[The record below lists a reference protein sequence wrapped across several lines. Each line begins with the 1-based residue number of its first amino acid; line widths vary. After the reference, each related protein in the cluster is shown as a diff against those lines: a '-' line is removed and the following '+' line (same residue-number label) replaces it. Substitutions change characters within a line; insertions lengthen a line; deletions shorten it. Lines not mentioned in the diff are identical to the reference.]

1 MSYDK
6 LHNATD
12 AAVGTVPVKT
22 EEVDEALSLIGG
34 TSRVVRN
41 EHMMQVPNR
50 SATLSTAAS
59 APTTNFRTSDSTK
72 PIDTISL
79 QNPLSMRSDST
90 WGPADLAAIG
100 SYLHPSAVDVG
111 LLAYHI
117 GPNLNAASDP
127 AFTQSQSRDYSL
139 LSMLRPSAVPGL
151 DLWPSASHPAS
162 QHGVNTEQLQGS
174 TPDSSAFPLTMNF
187 DPSSYDF
194 DIGWLSSGGM
204 PSTGSQEVYS
214 QPGDIDGM
222 IEDTWRTIMGDP
234 RFTNTGVNE
243 PTFQM

>member
-1 MSYDK
+1 MSFEK
-6 LHNATD
+6 LHNVTD
-12 AAVGTVPVKT
+12 APVGTVSVKT

-50 SATLSTAAS
+50 SATLSTT
-59 APTTNFRTSDSTK
+59 APAPSTNFRTSAFPK
-72 PIDTISL
+72 PIDAISL
-79 QNPLSMRSDST
+79 QNPLSMRFDST
-90 WGPADLAAIG
+90 WGSADLAAIG
-100 SYLHPSAVDVG
+100 SYLHQSAVDVG
-111 LLAYHI
+111 LSAYHI

-127 AFTQSQSRDYSL
+127 AFAQNQSRDYSQ
-139 LSMLRPSAVPGL
+139 LSMLRPSAVPDL
-151 DLWPSASHPAS
+151 DLWPSDSHPAS
-162 QHGVNTEQLQGS
+162 QHGVNTDQPQGS
-174 TPDSSAFPLTMNF
+174 TRGSSAFPLTMNSA
-187 DPSSYDF
+187 PSSYDF

-204 PSTGSQEVYS
+204 PSTSSQEVYS
-214 QPGDIDGM
+214 HPGDIDGM